1 MIATVA
7 GGLGLCALVPL
18 VPDFNAIT
26 TQVLPF
32 LALGVGVNSMFSFV
46 HVYFEHATTT
56 PIIVFEVRF
65 VAFKT
70 IIRASIF
77 PPRFNWYITK

>member
-56 PIIVFEVRF
+56 PIIVFEVRY
-65 VAFKT
+65 
-70 IIRASIF
+70 ASF
-77 PPRFNWYITK
+77 RDL

>member
-56 PIIVFEVRF
+56 PIIVFEVRYATF
-65 VAFKT
+65 NRN
-70 IIRASIF
+70 IRKSVF
-77 PPRFNWYITK
+77 TELVYPQLE